1 LELYEYYKEYHQEY
15 DSYCNAW
22 TSVSKGMWLPHISSY
37 SSEKDELAA
46 IISEMSK
53 TFVQSTGKISR
64 LELSIVNENGFNI
77 VYSYDLKG

>member
-1 LELYEYYKEYHQEY
+1 
-15 DSYCNAW
+15 
-22 TSVSKGMWLPHISSY
+22 MPHISSY